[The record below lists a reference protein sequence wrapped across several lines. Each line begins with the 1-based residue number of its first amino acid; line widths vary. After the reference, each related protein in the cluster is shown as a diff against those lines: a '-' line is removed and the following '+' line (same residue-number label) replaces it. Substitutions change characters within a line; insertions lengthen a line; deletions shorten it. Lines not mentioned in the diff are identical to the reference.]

1 MRRRDLLLSATAV
14 MVARA
19 ARAQQ
24 KAMPVIGWLSSLSPA
39 VQGGSRMSEV
49 GMHDAG
55 TSIAAFHGGLSD
67 TGYFQ
72 GQNVHIEYRW
82 AEGHFDRLP
91 ALATDLVART
101 WT

>member
-1 MRRRDLLLSATAV
+1 MY
-14 MVARA
+14 
-19 ARAQQ
+19 
-24 KAMPVIGWLSSLSPA
+24 
-39 VQGGSRMSEV
+39 
-49 GMHDAG
+49 DAG

>member
-1 MRRRDLLLSATAV
+1 MRRRDLLLSAV

-55 TSIAAFHGGLSD
+55 TSIAAFHKGLSD
-67 TGYFQ
+67 TGYVQ

>member
-1 MRRRDLLLSATAV
+1 
-14 MVARA
+14 
-19 ARAQQ
+19 
-24 KAMPVIGWLSSLSPA
+24 MPVIGWLSSLSPA

-55 TSIAAFHGGLSD
+55 TSIAAFHEGLSD
-67 TGYFQ
+67 TGYVQ

-91 ALATDLVART
+91 ALATDLVAQNVDLIVAVAGAAPALAAKRAT
-101 WT
+101 STI

>member
-1 MRRRDLLLSATAV
+1 
-14 MVARA
+14 
-19 ARAQQ
+19 
-24 KAMPVIGWLSSLSPA
+24 MPVIGWLSSLSPA

-55 TSIAAFHGGLSD
+55 TSIAAFHEGLSD
-67 TGYFQ
+67 TGYVQ